1 MNQNLR
7 VRLCGEVVTAER
19 QLLAQVAIV
28 VQLTVEDDRDILGFV
43 PGGLVAAGQIDDA
56 QPAHPQCKSRRPR
69 IAGKKPFFIR
79 TAMVHR
85 RGHRPYAR
93 LSAGAARSERDAAYS
108 AHATV

>member
-1 MNQNLR
+1 MTATSLALALQLIAE
-7 VRLCGEVVTAER
+7 LSVVVD
-19 QLLAQVAIV
+19 LAVEHHGDRPVLV
-28 VQLTVEDDRDILGFV
+28 VDR
-43 PGGLVAAGQIDDA
+43 LVAAGQIDDA

-93 LSAGAARSERDAAYS
+93 LSVCAARSERDAAYT

>member
-1 MNQNLR
+1 MNEYLR
-7 VRLCGEVVTAER
+7 VRLCDEVVTAEHEA
-19 QLLAQVAIV
+19 LAQVAIV
-28 VQLTVEDDRDILGFV
+28 VQLAIEDDRDILGFV
-43 PGGLVAAGQIDDA
+43 PGGLVASGQIDDA

-93 LSAGAARSERDAAYS
+93 LSVCAARSERDAAYT